1 MFDQLLPNLHVFI
14 LENTAK
20 LFIILTGS
28 LLAIISTVALFDLK
42 FMKKMIRLQ
51 KGFTIIKTEISD
63 TDLLIGKISAIIGV
77 VGGVISLILTIYSF
91 LWRK

>member
-91 LWRK
+91 L